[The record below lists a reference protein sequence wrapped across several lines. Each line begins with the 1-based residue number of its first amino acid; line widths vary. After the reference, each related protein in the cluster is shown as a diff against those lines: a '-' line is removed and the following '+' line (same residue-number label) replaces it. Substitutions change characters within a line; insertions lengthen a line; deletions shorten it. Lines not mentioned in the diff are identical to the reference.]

1 VTLVDRRYLEW
12 CIGVLKVKSGRLI
25 WSGRLTYRYISLYLS
40 SLTCLLVGTVRL
52 YPGPPSVRL
61 GWYLI
66 IVSKKKSRADRARV
80 AKEPRCRYA

>member
-1 VTLVDRRYLEW
+1 MGCPSAVRFPWSIVTLVDRRYLEW

-52 YPGPPSVRL
+52 YPGPPSVTE
-61 GWYLI
+61 GM
-66 IVSKKKSRADRARV
+66 RA
-80 AKEPRCRYA
+80 